1 VVDSAEL
8 ERLTE
13 AMCIEAD
20 PTAGARFRIAAAQL
34 DGLDLDTVA
43 RPPVAT
49 EAARLL
55 VSLALAGASDELG
68 ELLVPDPAASE
79 NTWTVACYQMGDLT
93 PVAAQDFDDPVDA
106 VVTVAAR
113 PENAHVG
120 AELVAWNESGLR
132 WTAMFRTDDRVLF
145 QLPTADTAEAGEE
158 TDDGD
163 HTDELLDALGRWRT
177 RLDEWSGLGG
187 TALRDGLQPSREAVP
202 AVPVQLRLP
211 GFPPPPAPTAHAET
225 TSTPSRLDPPSRRA
239 AAQLQALEQRLTHI
253 ESTVREISAGL
264 QTFADDAEHRDDA
277 SSEAVEHAIDVRFQV
292 LSRVV
297 QAALDRLGAQLV
309 DEMKHLAPVDGA
321 DDDGSNVID
330 MRGSSA

>member
-1 VVDSAEL
+1 
-8 ERLTE
+8 
-13 AMCIEAD
+13 
-20 PTAGARFRIAAAQL
+20 
-34 DGLDLDTVA
+34 
-43 RPPVAT
+43 
-49 EAARLL
+49 
-55 VSLALAGASDELG
+55 
-68 ELLVPDPAASE
+68 
-79 NTWTVACYQMGDLT
+79 
-93 PVAAQDFDDPVDA
+93 
-106 VVTVAAR
+106 
-113 PENAHVG
+113 
-120 AELVAWNESGLR
+120 
-132 WTAMFRTDDRVLF
+132 
-145 QLPTADTAEAGEE
+145 
-158 TDDGD
+158 
-163 HTDELLDALGRWRT
+163 
-177 RLDEWSGLGG
+177 
-187 TALRDGLQPSREAVP
+187 LRDGLQPSREAVP

-211 GFPPPPAPTAHAET
+211 GFPPPPAPTVHAET

>member
-1 VVDSAEL
+1 
-8 ERLTE
+8 
-13 AMCIEAD
+13 
-20 PTAGARFRIAAAQL
+20 
-34 DGLDLDTVA
+34 
-43 RPPVAT
+43 
-49 EAARLL
+49 
-55 VSLALAGASDELG
+55 
-68 ELLVPDPAASE
+68 
-79 NTWTVACYQMGDLT
+79 MGDLT

-106 VVTVAAR
+106 VVTVAAC
-113 PENAHVG
+113 PDNAHVG

-132 WTAMFRTDDRVLF
+132 WTAMLRTDDHVSF

-163 HTDELLDALGRWRT
+163 HSDELLGALGRWRS
-177 RLDEWSGLGG
+177 RLDEWSGLDG
-187 TALRDGLQPSREAVP
+187 TALRRWMQPRREADP
-202 AVPVQLRLP
+202 AMPVQLRLP
-211 GFPPPPAPTAHAET
+211 GFPPPPAPTADAET

-253 ESTVREISAGL
+253 ESTVREINAGL

-309 DEMKHLAPVDGA
+309 DEMKHLAPVDGE